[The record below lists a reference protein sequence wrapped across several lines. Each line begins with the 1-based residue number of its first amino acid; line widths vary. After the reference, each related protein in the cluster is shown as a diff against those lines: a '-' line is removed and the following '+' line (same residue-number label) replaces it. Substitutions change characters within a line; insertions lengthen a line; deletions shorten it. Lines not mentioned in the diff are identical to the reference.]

1 MFKSL
6 APGTIGV
13 KADLEEGLGY
23 AKLGGFQGL
32 DVGISGIAS
41 LVQEKGAD
49 HVKGLFGE
57 AGVRIGVWGLPVAWN
72 GSQEE
77 YEKGLK
83 ALPAFAEAG
92 AAVGACRVSQWIQA
106 ASDERKFRENFQW
119 HVQRLRPVCQILR
132 DHGCSLGLEFIGP
145 RTMRVQ
151 PSYGFIYTLPGMMA
165 LCEAIGTGNAGLL
178 LDCWHW
184 YTGLGTLPDLR
195 SLTADDV
202 VHVHV
207 NDAPA
212 GVDVGDQVDNV
223 RALPSETGVIDLV
236 GFLKVLEEIGY
247 EGPVTPEPFSKRVR
261 ELPAEEA
268 VKETGDGLDKAWQAA
283 GLK

>member
-13 KADLEEGLGY
+13 KADLEEGLKY

-32 DVGISGIAS
+32 DIGISTVAS

-57 AGVRIGVWGLPVAWN
+57 AGVRIGAWGLPVGWN
-72 GSQEE
+72 GPQEE
-77 YEKGLK
+77 YEKGLM
-83 ALPAFAEAG
+83 ALPALAEAG
-92 AAVGACRVSQWIQA
+92 AAVGACRVSQWIPA

-119 HVQRLRPVCQILR
+119 HVQRLRPVCEILR

-145 RTMRVQ
+145 RTMRMET
-151 PSYGFIYTLPGMMA
+151 SYGFIYTLPGMMA

-184 YTGLGTLPDLR
+184 YTGLGTLSDLR
-195 SLTADDV
+195 SLAADDV

-268 VKETGDGLDKAWQAA
+268 VKETGDGLDRAWQAA